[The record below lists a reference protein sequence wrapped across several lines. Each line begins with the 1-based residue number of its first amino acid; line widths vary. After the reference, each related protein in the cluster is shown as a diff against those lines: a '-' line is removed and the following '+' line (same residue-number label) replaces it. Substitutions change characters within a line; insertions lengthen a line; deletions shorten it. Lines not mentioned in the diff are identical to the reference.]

1 MTTKDGLGIATQARV
16 EVCTGGRAEGCTPAE
31 VVERQAYVEEA
42 YQAYVGEA
50 YQAYVGEAYQAYVG
64 EAYQGGGGLSSLQA
78 PRWLVQA
85 PRGRPLYRT
94 LPNPISQQHTAKG
107 SVLGVPADTRLRSRV
122 PYPERRMGSLDK
134 SDEADAQARV
144 ALR

>member
-31 VVERQAYVEEA
+31 VVERQAYVEE
-42 YQAYVGEA
+42 VGEA
-50 YQAYVGEAYQAYVG
+50 YQAYVGEAYLVG
-64 EAYQGGGGLSSLQA
+64 EAYH
-78 PRWLVQA
+78 PEWRWLVQA